1 MTWLRAPRF
10 WQEEGLAAKALSPA
24 ACLVAQAAKLRW
36 KGVEPEA
43 VGVPVICVGNL
54 VAGGAGKTPVAIDL
68 LTKLRA
74 SGRKA
79 FALTRGYGGRAKG
92 PLLVDSASQD
102 WRDVGDEALLLAR
115 AAPTVVSRD
124 RPDGAVF
131 AIDQGADLLVMD
143 DGFQNPS
150 LRKDLSLLVVDGGY
164 GLGNGRV
171 LPAGPLRELPGDAFA
186 RASAVVLIG
195 DDATGLAH
203 RLPRGLPLLRADL
216 SPTPGAPG
224 VSGKRL
230 VAFAGIGRPRKFFD
244 SLKSAGAEMVASVA
258 FPDHYPYRE
267 SDIALILRKA
277 QDLDATAITT
287 EKDWVRLPK
296 SLASG
301 IETFPV
307 SLKWRDSATLWRL
320 LEGLLDHE

>member
-1 MTWLRAPRF
+1 M
-10 WQEEGLAAKALSPA
+10 
-24 ACLVAQAAKLRW
+24 
-36 KGVEPEA
+36 EA
-43 VGVPVICVGNL
+43 M
-54 VAGGAGKTPVAIDL
+54 
-68 LTKLRA
+68 
-74 SGRKA
+74 
-79 FALTRGYGGRAKG
+79 F
-92 PLLVDSASQD
+92 
-102 WRDVGDEALLLAR
+102 
-115 AAPTVVSRD
+115 
-124 RPDGAVF
+124 
-131 AIDQGADLLVMD
+131 
-143 DGFQNPS
+143 
-150 LRKDLSLLVVDGGY
+150 
-164 GLGNGRV
+164 
-171 LPAGPLRELPGDAFA
+171 
-186 RASAVVLIG
+186 
-195 DDATGLAH
+195 
-203 RLPRGLPLLRADL
+203 
-216 SPTPGAPG
+216 GAPG